1 MRLAVCSR
9 FRVLGLGLAK
19 ASKGPVTPHI
29 MCPIKRWEEELAPHR
44 PNKEML
50 HPERRFQLCPG
61 FGNVLN
67 PDPAQSKSKGPA
79 LDSPGTQVADL
90 LPQTPSRASRAS
102 RAVAMENVIG
112 MVSAKWAEWDAYV
125 EPLVFTYIEK
135 VSFFRSRW
143 WWQRCKRFL
152 VCLYCQRKAAARS
165 QRPAPQLQALTHHF
179 SHPISCFD
187 A

>member
-1 MRLAVCSR
+1 MGRIS
-9 FRVLGLGLAK
+9 
-19 ASKGPVTPHI
+19 
-29 MCPIKRWEEELAPHR
+29 APQAH
-44 PNKEML
+44 KEML

-61 FGNVLN
+61 VGNVLN

-179 SHPISCFD
+179 SHPRASMLEHRFSGRIFGKNLRSTFGSNRTSSSPPRSR
-187 A
+187 